1 MPEGPLGAPRPFA
14 VENESVIIRLNT
26 EEDIHEATISAAN
39 GHVIQ
44 GDLKPFFT
52 IDSVN
57 PMSIPAPNSN
67 EKKEIIDIEVSSDDS
82 YISMKDAILL
92 MNNLND
98 SINDTLFPSDVEI
111 IPNIKVNR
119 ALVEP
124 SHAPKLIIKFS
135 SSRGTKDEFQKSMEE
150 VTSQTPELL
159 HVERFEQSGG
169 ENIALVVSDGI
180 GLKDAMDAADKIT
193 GPKNKRTTDVGFD
206 AKGIDMEEE

>member
-26 EEDIHEATISAAN
+26 DENIHEATISAAN

-52 IDSVN
+52 IDSVTN
-57 PMSIPAPNSN
+57 MSIPIPNSN
-67 EKKEIIDIEVSSDDS
+67 EKRDVIDIEVSSDDS
-82 YISMKDAILL
+82 YISMKDTILL

-111 IPNIKVNR
+111 IPNIEVNR
-119 ALVEP
+119 AMVKP

-135 SSRGTKDEFQKSMEE
+135 SGRGTTDEFQRSMKD
-150 VTSQTPELL
+150 VVSQTPELL

-169 ENIALVVSDGI
+169 DNIALVVSDGI
-180 GLKDAMDAADKIT
+180 GLKDAMDAADDVT
-193 GPKNKRTTDVGFD
+193 GPRNKRTTDVGFD